1 MRGEYMASFGEL
13 LKELREDKKISQKE
27 LAKKIYVTVGTISN
41 YENNQH
47 YPDIE
52 KLIMLADYFN
62 VSTDYLLGRSISPY
76 SPDIFQKQI
85 MPDVSFASIIDDF
98 QKLSQKQRQAL
109 LTVLDDMKFRSTV
122 CGL

>member
-1 MRGEYMASFGEL
+1 MASFGEL

-85 MPDVSFASIIDDF
+85 MPNVSFASIIDDF
-98 QKLSQKQRQAL
+98 QKLSLKQKQAL

-122 CGL
+122 RGL

>member
-52 KLIMLADYFN
+52 KLIMLADYLMFQQIIFLGAQ
-62 VSTDYLLGRSISPY
+62 YLLILQ
-76 SPDIFQKQI
+76 IFFKNKSCPMFPSHQ
-85 MPDVSFASIIDDF
+85 
-98 QKLSQKQRQAL
+98 
-109 LTVLDDMKFRSTV
+109 
-122 CGL
+122 

>member
-1 MRGEYMASFGEL
+1 MASFGEL

-85 MPDVSFASIIDDF
+85 MPDVSFASIIDDLL
-98 QKLSQKQRQAL
+98 KLPPNQKQAF

-122 CGL
+122 RGL